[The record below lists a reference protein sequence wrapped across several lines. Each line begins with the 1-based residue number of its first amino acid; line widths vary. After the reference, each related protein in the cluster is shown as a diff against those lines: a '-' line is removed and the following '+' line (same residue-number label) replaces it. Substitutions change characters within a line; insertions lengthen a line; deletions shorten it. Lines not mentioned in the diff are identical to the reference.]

1 LRKERAEPAA
11 RSVRASEPISWFYL
25 ITHFSHVCQFSSSLG
40 SWLQT
45 PNTQSGLI
53 AVRLAF
59 SCHVNIGSRVP
70 KLSGVCFLKKRLD
83 RILVVDEEKNQ
94 LTFEIIMGLFYQDR
108 FHAVRLTLHR
118 STQLPQFES
127 KVAKTISI
135 FYGRLTRSFESP
147 G

>member
-59 SCHVNIGSRVP
+59 SCHACVNIGSRVP

-83 RILVVDEEKNQ
+83 RILVVEKPIK
-94 LTFEIIMGLFYQDR
+94 IIMCLFYQDH

-135 FYGRLTRSFESP
+135 FFYSRLTRSFESP